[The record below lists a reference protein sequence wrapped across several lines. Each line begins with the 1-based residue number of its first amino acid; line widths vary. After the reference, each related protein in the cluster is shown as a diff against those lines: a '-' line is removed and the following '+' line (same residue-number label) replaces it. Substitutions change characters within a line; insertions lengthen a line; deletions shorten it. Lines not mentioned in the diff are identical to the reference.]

1 MKLILDE
8 GMPYR
13 TASMLR
19 EAGIDARHVLEL
31 EMGGASDE
39 AILER
44 ARLDAAVV
52 ATLDADF
59 HQLLATTGADLP
71 SVIRVRIEGLRSRQ
85 LADLLVE
92 VLKQVGEEGLIG
104 VAISVGH
111 KRIRIR
117 RLPIRS

>member
-8 GMPYR
+8 GMPFGA
-13 TASMLR
+13 ASMLR

-31 EMGGASDE
+31 KMGGASDE
-39 AILER
+39 AILEK
-44 ARLDAAVV
+44 ARLDRAVV

-85 LADLLVE
+85 LADLLAG
-92 VLKQVGEEGLIG
+92 VLKQVGKEGLIG

-111 KRIRIR
+111 KRVRIR